1 MQVNGLEDDNGLG
14 GVSQSFEMSS
24 LIVNEAAELVPHVL
38 SLTSSETT
46 TYLPNVHTVT
56 RTMKIVVRQLYI
68 THHRR
73 WGSSSRA
80 TGS

>member
-14 GVSQSFEMSS
+14 VSQSVEMSS

-56 RTMKIVVRQLYI
+56 RTMKIVVQQLYM
-68 THHRR
+68 TPHRR

-80 TGS
+80 TGC

>member
-14 GVSQSFEMSS
+14 VSQSFEMSS
-24 LIVNEAAELVPHVL
+24 RNVNEAAELVPHVL
-38 SLTSSETT
+38 SLTSSGTT

-56 RTMKIVVRQLYI
+56 RTMKIVVRQLYM
-68 THHRR
+68 TPHLR

-80 TGS
+80 TGC

>member
-14 GVSQSFEMSS
+14 VSQSVEMSS

-56 RTMKIVVRQLYI
+56 RTMKIVVQQLYM

-80 TGS
+80 TGC

>member
-1 MQVNGLEDDNGLG
+1 MQVHGLEDDNGL

-24 LIVNEAAELVPHVL
+24 PIVNEAAELVPHVL

-46 TYLPNVHTVT
+46 TYLPNIHTAS
-56 RTMKIVVRQLYI
+56 RTMKIVVHQLYM
-68 THHRR
+68 TPHRR

-80 TGS
+80 TDC